1 MKITMMK
8 GAIKLYK
15 RREKIMEL
23 GAFIFQNQKEIDD
36 YIRMV
41 SPNCDLDNEERENW
55 IMNDESLYNWALN
68 EGVVDI

>member
-1 MKITMMK
+1 
-8 GAIKLYK
+8 
-15 RREKIMEL
+15 MEL
-23 GAFIFQNQKEIDD
+23 ECFLFQNQKEIDD

-55 IMNDESLYNWALN
+55 VMNDESLYNWALN